1 MILTHG
7 AYNMEW
13 ESLSMHPDRGIVRM
27 DRRSDGIYTRPNVPK
42 TLTHQYSGTDNA
54 PRDKLFKDPLNE
66 ILTRN
71 GLSLCN
77 VYVYGPGISSNVTI
91 TASTLP

>member
-1 MILTHG
+1 MFQPVSQEPPTPPNGDIKNLYLRNETFTPEFLGLGLLDFKIEEETSKLNVILTHG

-42 TLTHQYSGTDNA
+42 TLTH
-54 PRDKLFKDPLNE
+54 
-66 ILTRN
+66 
-71 GLSLCN
+71 
-77 VYVYGPGISSNVTI
+77 
-91 TASTLP
+91 